1 MTDPSD
7 KAGIACAAFPSR
19 QVAEKA
25 IDKLLEAGYN
35 SANISVMMPQTDVAK
50 ETMDVEKLAEDHD
63 SRTLGVGMGAG
74 AVLGGAAGIL
84 AGLGLL
90 AIPGIGP
97 LLAVG
102 PIVAGITGA
111 LGGFGIGLVAG
122 SLADYGLSRPEAKAL
137 ESRLRAGDV
146 LVTLHCGTDCEKALV
161 MMEQSGATMAACSS
175 QERPV

>member
-1 MTDPSD
+1 MTDLSD
-7 KAGIACAAFPSR
+7 KAGMACAAFPSR

-35 SANISVMMPQTDVAK
+35 SANISVIMPQTDVAE
-50 ETMDVEKLAEDHD
+50 ETMAVEKRAEGRD
-63 SRTLGVGMGAG
+63 SRTMGVGMGAG
-74 AVLGGAAGIL
+74 AVLGGAAGVL

-122 SLADYGLSRPEAKAL
+122 SLVDYGISRPEAQTL

-146 LVTLHCGTDCEKALV
+146 LVTLHCGTDCEKAMV
-161 MMEQSGATMAACSS
+161 MMQQSGATVAACSLPK
-175 QERPV
+175 RPA